1 MQSHA
6 RWSMNREDYCTSP
19 SHNLISAFLLWL
31 QGGVNWVKEGK
42 NIKIQLFF
50 FYSQSILLSPWWGF
64 KRGRV
69 TVVLQI
75 QFRNEL
81 FFSRAGAFCHMFTFY
96 QLMPSWQF
104 PWAMLRR
111 WVINARWGGRKSI
124 FHNLL
129 FVSLTVVSIS
139 GTASL
144 QESVAITSRL
154 AINELYENVI
164 IIIFSGAYQT
174 LPGSSLLPFL
184 NAARVKCI
192 IYKCGFSS
200 VSPPSLH

>member
-1 MQSHA
+1 M
-6 RWSMNREDYCTSP
+6 
-19 SHNLISAFLLWL
+19 I
-31 QGGVNWVKEGK
+31 
-42 NIKIQLFF
+42 
-50 FYSQSILLSPWWGF
+50 
-64 KRGRV
+64 
-69 TVVLQI
+69 VLQI

-104 PWAMLRR
+104 HWAMLRR
-111 WVINARWGGRKSI
+111 RVINARWGGRKSI

-129 FVSLTVVSIS
+129 FVSLTVVSICR
-139 GTASL
+139 TVSL

-174 LPGSSLLPFL
+174 LPGFSLLPFL
-184 NAARVKCI
+184 NAAQVKCI
-192 IYKCGFSS
+192 IYKCGFFIWFFSPRAAKCKNLWVIVCS
-200 VSPPSLH
+200 VVVFFCFVFSFKKYTTFKL